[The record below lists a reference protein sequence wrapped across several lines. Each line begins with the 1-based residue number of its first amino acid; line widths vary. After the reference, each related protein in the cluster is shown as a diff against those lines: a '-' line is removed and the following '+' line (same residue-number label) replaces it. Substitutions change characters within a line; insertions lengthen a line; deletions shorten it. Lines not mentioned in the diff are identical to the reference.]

1 MKQEI
6 IVPGLDL
13 PVTKEVLYD
22 TVKDTHRNIK
32 GILALQQQFYF
43 SSLNIFRRI
52 AETDEESMIKIISMH
67 PDQKELMEKLSLAG
81 FTKLDIVINPGT
93 VEVQYPHYDSRWEY
107 RDVDMYNTVCI
118 INPPETPVTILRIEK
133 EGNSEAG
140 LYFVRKKDSW
150 SMKNWSEVLL
160 YPDKDLFEKK
170 IERLLTFFSIPRGDF
185 DYAVSSFT
193 QK

>member
-52 AETDEESMIKIISMH
+52 AETDEESMIKIIFMH

-81 FTKLDIVINPGT
+81 FTKLDIVINPGI

-118 INPPETPVTILRIEK
+118 RNLPETPVTILRIEK
-133 EGNSEAG
+133 KGNSEAG

-170 IERLLTFFSIPRGDF
+170 IGRLLTFFSIPRGDF
-185 DYAVSSFT
+185 DYAVSSFAS
-193 QK
+193 K